1 MTRHILYTK
10 QSRELCSFIFVIQFH
25 SSIHYFVFQNKVLD
39 GEICSKSNRNNT
51 FYGLFFI
58 SKSALAACWKTKML
72 GKIDFQ
78 YVNNLVHILIMGFVD
93 SSTVLF
99 HGSHIEFSSA
109 IMLLSVCFIYSLS
122 WGPCTVI
129 PNYPSTSHT

>member
-1 MTRHILYTK
+1 MFSEKKKPKKKPILF
-10 QSRELCSFIFVIQFH
+10 LA
-25 SSIHYFVFQNKVLD
+25 
-39 GEICSKSNRNNT
+39 
-51 FYGLFFI
+51 LFCI
-58 SKSALAACWKTKML
+58 SKSTLTACGKTKML

-78 YVNNLVHILIMGFVD
+78 CVNNLVHILIMGFVD

-122 WGPCTVI
+122 WGPSAVI
-129 PNYPSTSHT
+129 PNYPGTFRS